1 MRKTLPTLLAS
12 ALFGAC
18 ALTVA
23 GTALAADPT
32 ATAGTPTPT
41 PGAKRAQFRQQFFD
55 KIDTNGDGVISRAEY
70 QAWVD
75 SRFDKLD
82 GNGDGSVDAN
92 EIASSPATA
101 ARVERRAEGFVKRY
115 DPSGDGKVTKS
126 DFEAKEMARF
136 DKLSGGGDTLTE
148 DQLQAPHGAFRHR
161 GASRQGQ
168 AGDASSTNGG

>member
-1 MRKTLPTLLAS
+1 MRKILPTLLAS

-18 ALTVA
+18 ALTAA
-23 GTALAADPT
+23 GMAFAADPAATGTT
-32 ATAGTPTPT
+32 ATT

-82 GNGDGSVDAN
+82 SNRDGSVDAN

-101 ARVERRAEGFVKRY
+101 ARVEKRAEGFVKRF
-115 DPSGDGKVTKS
+115 DQSGDGKVSKS

-136 DKLSGGGDTLTE
+136 DKLSGGADTLTE
-148 DQLQAPHGAFRHR
+148 DQLRAQHGAFRHR
-161 GASRQGQ
+161 GAAQQGQ
-168 AGDASSTNGG
+168 AGGASSENGG